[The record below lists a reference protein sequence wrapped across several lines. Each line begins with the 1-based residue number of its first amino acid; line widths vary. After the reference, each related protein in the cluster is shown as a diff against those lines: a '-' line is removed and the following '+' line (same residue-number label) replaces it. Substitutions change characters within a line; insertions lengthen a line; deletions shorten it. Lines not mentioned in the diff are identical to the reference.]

1 MTNKIKKKT
10 EKGGHRFHVIMN
22 ESMQQPMVNLQGL
35 KSITIRY
42 YHAARADRFGHGEN
56 RQFYKF

>member
-10 EKGGHRFHVIMN
+10 EKGEHRFHVIMN

-35 KSITIRY
+35 KSMILKLKKLV
-42 YHAARADRFGHGEN
+42 HRAEFSAN
-56 RQFYKF
+56 